1 MSEPTFYIHKN
12 IIPPHEYHKVIS
24 FIESYKP
31 SVNINYLIETY
42 LVLKLLKAEKEFAV
56 FKHLI
61 SIFSNYIKNFPESI
75 FDINYEEINIFYRD
89 VFWEL
94 LLFLNRLSKDDAK
107 NFELYIT
114 KYKIQIIMLSSSS
127 KLIQLFP
134 EIVKNNFLSI
144 PENIEFFLNHQKGK
158 YIDSS
163 NGLFIKLGVTNQDI
177 NDLAKRYCESD
188 LANPNYLQSIVDY
201 KKLSQY
207 SFEDD
212 VKLLSKRTIDRFWEE
227 HFESNGGFAYS
238 QGVGIA
244 PLSDGQLYSFESKGL
259 NYRITFNKTVLD
271 ENHDF
276 STLLN
281 HFIYIFN
288 FFDYDTGL
296 PWLVRNQET
305 FSFSKL
311 FSSKSNADYTDF
323 DDNLK
328 FQYSLLFRAYFYY
341 LKDNNID
348 LEEIISW
355 YFNVYLKEELGVQGF
370 HFYNSNKESSYYE
383 RGKSVISEMDSILD
397 QYEMFLKYMKID
409 PELLEMKSRSSSYEK
424 LDSFLEKKFIKLVR
438 NKENV
443 DLFSMLFSNQSIL
456 SHIPSNNNIQ
466 TFFRHVQGGI
476 SVNDFDEY
484 QKCAIELLIKKD
496 IIEIV
501 DEGGAIKFKNPREI
515 NILYKLWKTGIYC
528 LFYRKE
534 PNLNAVEQL
543 VKKGICTYS
552 NKLFSEAESNYLSY
566 ILDDKKYGNG
576 LKIRNKFAHGKF
588 SYLTEEQHM
597 KNYLELLQILVF
609 YVIRINDELDFF
621 AESGKPITL

>member
-24 FIESYKP
+24 FIESYKS

-114 KYKIQIIMLSSSS
+114 KYKIQIIKLSSSS

-134 EIVKNNFLSI
+134 TIVKNNFLSN
-144 PENIEFFLNHQKGK
+144 PENIEFFLTHQNGK
-158 YIDSS
+158 YIDSP
-163 NGLFIKLGVTNQDI
+163 NGLFTKLGVTNQDI

-188 LANPNYLQSIVDY
+188 LANPNYLQSMVDY

-207 SFEDD
+207 FFEDEI
-212 VKLLSKRTIDRFWEE
+212 KLLSKRTIDRFWEKRFSS
-227 HFESNGGFAYS
+227 HGGLFYS
-238 QGVGIA
+238 QGVSIA
-244 PLSDGQLYSFESKGL
+244 PLLDGQLYSFESKGISHK
-259 NYRITFNKTVLD
+259 ITFNKDVLD

-281 HFIYIFN
+281 NFIYIFN
-288 FFDYDTGL
+288 FFDYDAGL
-296 PWLVRNQET
+296 PWLIRNQET
-305 FSFSKL
+305 VSFSKL
-311 FSSKSNADYTDF
+311 FSSQSNADYTDF
-323 DDNLK
+323 DVNLK
-328 FQYSLLFRAYFYY
+328 LQYSLLFFAYFDY
-341 LKDNNID
+341 LKKSNID

-397 QYEMFLKYMKID
+397 QYEMFFKYMKID

-466 TFFRHVQGGI
+466 TFFRHVQGGM
-476 SVNDFDEY
+476 SVNDFVEY

-515 NILYKLWKTGIYC
+515 NILYKLWKTGTYC

-609 YVIRINDELDFF
+609 YVIRINDELEYFI
-621 AESGKPITL
+621 ELRQI

>member
-1 MSEPTFYIHKN
+1 
-12 IIPPHEYHKVIS
+12 
-24 FIESYKP
+24 
-31 SVNINYLIETY
+31 
-42 LVLKLLKAEKEFAV
+42 
-56 FKHLI
+56 
-61 SIFSNYIKNFPESI
+61 
-75 FDINYEEINIFYRD
+75 
-89 VFWEL
+89 
-94 LLFLNRLSKDDAK
+94 
-107 NFELYIT
+107 
-114 KYKIQIIMLSSSS
+114 
-127 KLIQLFP
+127 
-134 EIVKNNFLSI
+134 
-144 PENIEFFLNHQKGK
+144 
-158 YIDSS
+158 
-163 NGLFIKLGVTNQDI
+163 
-177 NDLAKRYCESD
+177 
-188 LANPNYLQSIVDY
+188 
-201 KKLSQY
+201 
-207 SFEDD
+207 
-212 VKLLSKRTIDRFWEE
+212 
-227 HFESNGGFAYS
+227 
-238 QGVGIA
+238 
-244 PLSDGQLYSFESKGL
+244 
-259 NYRITFNKTVLD
+259 
-271 ENHDF
+271 
-276 STLLN
+276 
-281 HFIYIFN
+281 
-288 FFDYDTGL
+288 
-296 PWLVRNQET
+296 
-305 FSFSKL
+305 
-311 FSSKSNADYTDF
+311 
-323 DDNLK
+323 
-328 FQYSLLFRAYFYY
+328 
-341 LKDNNID
+341 
-348 LEEIISW
+348 
-355 YFNVYLKEELGVQGF
+355 
-370 HFYNSNKESSYYE
+370 
-383 RGKSVISEMDSILD
+383 MDSILD
-397 QYEMFLKYMKID
+397 QYEMFFKYMKID

-515 NILYKLWKTGIYC
+515 NILYKLWKTGTYC